1 MRTDIQESSGS
12 NASSLDSLCS
22 RLAQVIQQSGLNQ
35 SEFSRELGVS
45 PGFVSDV
52 VRGQKKPGAEFLHS
66 LKTIFDVS
74 IDWLLT
80 GEGTMNG
87 ERGIDLE
94 LFRSIRL
101 QIALARSAIID
112 ANPTATALLLL
123 LRNEQLEDI
132 VADPVLKAFLD
143 DINPDDSEISL
154 ATELYNGRLWA
165 SGAQGQQRTLLEA
178 AIAHFEARK
187 PLDTIAALT
196 RTSGSNV
203 QINLG
208 SSQRNAGRDYYE

>member
-66 LKTIFDVS
+66 LKTI
-74 IDWLLT
+74 
-80 GEGTMNG
+80 
-87 ERGIDLE
+87 
-94 LFRSIRL
+94 
-101 QIALARSAIID
+101 D
-112 ANPTATALLLL
+112 ANPTAKVLLLL
-123 LRNEQLEDI
+123 LRNEKLGDI
-132 VADPVLKAFLD
+132 AADPVLQAFLD
-143 DINPDDSEISL
+143 EINPDDSEISL

-165 SGAQGQQRTLLEA
+165 SGSQGQQHTLLEA

-203 QINLG
+203 QINFG